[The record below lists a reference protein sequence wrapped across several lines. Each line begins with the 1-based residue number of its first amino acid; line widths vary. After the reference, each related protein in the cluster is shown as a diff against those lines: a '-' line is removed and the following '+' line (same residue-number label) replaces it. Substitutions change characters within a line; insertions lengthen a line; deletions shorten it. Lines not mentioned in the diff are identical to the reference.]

1 MEGSEGEGDEGGAG
15 IHATT
20 VGRGGAE
27 EEGGREYRRA
37 RGVVGLTAGW
47 LKRGAKGLVE
57 TGRDVGGG
65 VRLRSCE
72 EASGLLAMHSAGE
85 SDG

>member
-1 MEGSEGEGDEGGAG
+1 MEGSEGEGDEGDAG

-20 VGRGGAE
+20 VGRGGGE
-27 EEGGREYRRA
+27 EEGGRECRRA
-37 RGVVGLTAGW
+37 RGVVGLTAGL

-57 TGRDVGGG
+57 TGRCVGGG
-65 VRLRSCE
+65 VRLRGCE
-72 EASGLLAMHSAGE
+72 EACGVRAVHSVGE